1 MNIIKKFS
9 QDSINLKNAFT
20 LIELLVS
27 VSIFVIF
34 TLAIM
39 SIYFSSI
46 ERHTV
51 ALQIQ
56 TVNEELRYAI
66 EVMTRDIKAGYLM
79 ASKDNNSDG
88 NIDQIY
94 IYHPT
99 KNINSNN
106 CKISGVTVGVTG
118 CLQYKFNTVD
128 KRIEV
133 QGNGDSTFVPLTSS
147 NIIVWKMNFYID
159 DIVGSTSEQPKVT
172 ILINA
177 REKKDFK
184 DQSKIFLQTTVNQKE
199 TVNLYQGLLP

>member
-51 ALQIQ
+51 SLQIQ

-106 CKISGVTVGVTG
+106 CKISGVTG

-177 REKKDFK
+177 REKNDPN
-184 DQSKIFLQTTVNQKE
+184 DQSNILLQATVNQKE
-199 TVNLYQGLLP
+199 TVNLYQGPLQP